1 MAGGGPTSG
10 TRRRAALLAV
20 VVAAVLAVV
29 AVLATG
35 LGRDPSA
42 TASPLVGRAAPDF
55 TLGGLDGPAVTLR
68 TLRGQVVVVNFWA
81 SWCAECHDEQQ
92 ALDQTWQRYRDAGVV
107 VLGVDF
113 EDTTGGARDYV
124 RQSGLTYPVVEDKDS
139 RTALAYGIRGI
150 PETFLVD
157 RSGQI
162 VDRIIGRV
170 DATRLAGQLDSLL
183 RTATP

>member
-1 MAGGGPTSG
+1 M
-10 TRRRAALLAV
+10 RRRAALLGA

-35 LGRDPSA
+35 LGRDPTA
-42 TASPLVGRAAPDF
+42 AASPLVGRAAPDF
-55 TLGGLDGPAVTLR
+55 TLGGIDGPAVTMSK
-68 TLRGQVVVVNFWA
+68 LRGQVVVLNFWA
-81 SWCAECHDEQQ
+81 SWCAECHEEQD

-107 VLGVDF
+107 LLGVDF
-113 EDTTGGARDYV
+113 QDTTDGARDYLH
-124 RQSGLTYPVVEDKDS
+124 RSGLTYPVVEDRDS

-157 RSGQI
+157 RSGRI

-170 DATRLAGQLDSLL
+170 GADRLAAAVEPLL
-183 RTATP
+183 EEGAR

>member
-1 MAGGGPTSG
+1 M
-10 TRRRAALLAV
+10 RRRVLLLGT

-55 TLGGLDGPAVTLR
+55 TLGGIEGPAVTLSR
-68 TLRGQVVVVNFWA
+68 LRGQVVVINFWA
-81 SWCAECHDEQQ
+81 SWCAECHEEQD
-92 ALDQTWQRYRDAGVV
+92 ALDQTWQRYRDSGMVL
-107 VLGVDF
+107 LGVDF
-113 EDTTGGARDYV
+113 EDTTDGARDYV
-124 RQSGLTYPVVEDKDS
+124 RQSGLSYPVVVDKDS

-157 RSGQI
+157 RSGRI

-170 DATRLAGQLDSLL
+170 DPNRLAAAVRPLL
-183 RTATP
+183 QDGAR

>member
-1 MAGGGPTSG
+1 M
-10 TRRRAALLAV
+10 RRRAMLLAA

-35 LGRDPSA
+35 LGRDPTA
-42 TASPLVGRAAPDF
+42 AASPLVGRAAPDF
-55 TLGGLDGPAVTLR
+55 TLGGINGPAVTLSK
-68 TLRGQVVVVNFWA
+68 LRGQIVVVNFWA
-81 SWCAECHDEQQ
+81 SWCAECHEEQD

-107 VLGVDF
+107 LLGVDF
-113 EDTTGGARDYV
+113 QDTTDGARDYV
-124 RQSGLTYPVVEDKDS
+124 HQSALTYPVVEDKDS

-157 RSGQI
+157 RSGRI

-170 DATRLAGQLDSLL
+170 DATRLAGALEPLL
-183 RTATP
+183 KEGTQ